1 VKRSIIAV
9 ILAVSVAAAA
19 VLAAASSGSAS
30 EAKKASKGV
39 IGVSYPTVEG
49 PWFTAALY
57 GMQSQAKKR
66 GYDIVIQ
73 SAGGYQNV
81 DTQVSQMTDLIQR
94 RVSGILQAV
103 SDAKALAPQVVGAQ
117 KAGIPVIAAGEQ
129 ENNVT
134 ASVTASHCT
143 VGKQMAASVKKL
155 LPKGGNLAALTGP
168 AGTSWTVDRWNCFKK
183 ALKRTNIKIVAQQW
197 SDPSVS
203 EGLRIAQDMLQRN
216 PGIQVIYGA
225 DDTVGVGAVRA
236 VQQGPGC
243 SKVKVVTSVLDATS
257 EPLVRNGCIA
267 ALVAQQVVTVGK
279 LSVDTLITVLHK
291 QKVAKVVEVP
301 NIVVTPQNIKTLK
314 RGTIQAPKGW
324 KPSIG

>member
-1 VKRSIIAV
+1 MLTAV
-9 ILAVSVAAAA
+9 LAASVAAAA
-19 VLAAASSGSAS
+19 ILTGASPGTAS
-30 EAKKASKGV
+30 TEHARSKGM

-57 GMQSQAKKR
+57 GMQTEAKKR
-66 GYDIVIQ
+66 GYDIVIE

-81 DTQVSQMTDLIQR
+81 DTQVSQMSDLIQR
-94 RVSGILQAV
+94 HVVGILEAV
-103 SDAKALAPQVVGAQ
+103 SDAKALAPQVLAAQ

-143 VGKQMAASVKKL
+143 VGKQMAAAVKRL
-155 LPKGGNLAALTGP
+155 LPHGGNLAALTGP
-168 AGTSWTVDRWNCFKK
+168 AGTSWTVDRWNCFKQV
-183 ALKRTNIKIVAQQW
+183 LKGTKIKIVAQQW

-203 EGLRIAQDMLQRN
+203 EGLRIGQDMLQRN

-236 VQQGPGC
+236 VQQAGGC
-243 SKVKVVTSVLDATS
+243 KKVKVVTSVLDGTS

-279 LSVDTLITVLHK
+279 RSVDTLINVLNK
-291 QKVAKVVEVP
+291 QKVRKVVEIP
-301 NIVVTPQNIKTLK
+301 NIIVTPQNIKTLN
-314 RGTIQAPKGW
+314 RSTIQAPKGW
-324 KPSIG
+324 KPSIGG